1 MLVLVHNSVP
11 FVYCKMHPP
20 TNLRFRDIDVTS
32 IEHLRD
38 VENYWA
44 EKCLLFE
51 AHGYALRPRY
61 RPGWTPSWRGKPI
74 FEILNAE
81 DALSLHVSS
90 NYWTHPCRQILTQL
104 RRESTS

>member
-1 MLVLVHNSVP
+1 M
-11 FVYCKMHPP
+11 
-20 TNLRFRDIDVTS
+20 RFKDIDLTS
-32 IEHLRD
+32 IERLRD

-90 NYWTHPCRQILTQL
+90 SYWTHPCR
-104 RRESTS
+104 